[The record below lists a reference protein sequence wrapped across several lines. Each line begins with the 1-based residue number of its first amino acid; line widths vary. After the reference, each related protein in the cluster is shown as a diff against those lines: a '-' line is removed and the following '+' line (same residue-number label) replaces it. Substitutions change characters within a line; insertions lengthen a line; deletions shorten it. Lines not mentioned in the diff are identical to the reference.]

1 MYNSIS
7 NSVFQDIEQESSG
20 EDESMISIDAN
31 DKWPKNGEVQFENVG
46 LRYHKDG
53 PLVLKSIG
61 INMASGSKIGVVGR
75 TGAGKSSLITAML
88 RLTELDEG
96 KITVAGMNISDIS
109 LFNLRSAIAVIPQ
122 DPVLFQGSWEEV
134 VYYQFS

>member
-1 MYNSIS
+1 MQ
-7 NSVFQDIEQESSG
+7 FQ
-20 EDESMISIDAN
+20 N
-31 DKWPKNGEVQFENVG
+31 VQ

-53 PLVLKSIG
+53 PLVLKNID
-61 INMASGSKIGVVGR
+61 INMTSGSKIGVVGR

-96 KITVAGMNISDIS
+96 KITVAGMNISEIS

-122 DPVLFQGSWEEV
+122 DPVLFQG
-134 VYYQFS
+134 Y